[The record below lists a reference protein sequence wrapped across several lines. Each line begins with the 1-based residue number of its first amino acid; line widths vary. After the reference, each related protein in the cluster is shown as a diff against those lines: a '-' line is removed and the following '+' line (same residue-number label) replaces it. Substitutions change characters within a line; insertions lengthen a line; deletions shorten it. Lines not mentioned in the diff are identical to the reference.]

1 MKVYKEDNKKHEEK
15 QWMLTKGK
23 IERTLHVKKL
33 MKKKTYVK

>member
-23 IERTLHVKKL
+23 IEKTDEKKH
-33 MKKKTYVK
+33 M